1 MSESFHCEHMLLKD
15 MFEWVLLLLCKIG
28 KL

>member
-1 MSESFHCEHMLLKD
+1 MSEGFHCEHLLLKD
-15 MFEWVLLLLCKIG
+15 MVGWVLLLLCKIG